1 MALCCCGRPSWFF
14 LAADVLHQP
23 YKNNC
28 CSCRAGSPYP
38 SSFKDCRS
46 PPLLS
51 SGKNQRPCVQMLMY
65 VRGVRS
71 IREFFF
77 YNPGTSCNFFWP
89 FALWV
94 WISRTVLFFSFSLDW
109 IGISGEGEASL
120 SLRSISCSPQAILHF
135 PPVLLFH
142 LLPSLFILSVH
153 GKSSKTDGVGWG
165 GGGRKR

>member
-23 YKNNC
+23 CKNNC
-28 CSCRAGSPYP
+28 CSCSAGSPYP

-51 SGKNQRPCVQMLMY
+51 GGKKTTALHANANVSARSLLYQR
-65 VRGVRS
+65 G
-71 IREFFF
+71 FFC
-77 YNPGTSCNFFWP
+77 NPGTSCNFFFGRSP
-89 FALWV
+89 FGCESAGQFC
-94 WISRTVLFFSFSLDW
+94 FFSFSLDW

-120 SLRSISCSPQAILHF
+120 SLLSISCSPQAILHF

-142 LLPSLFILSVH
+142 PLPSLFILSVH
-153 GKSSKTDGVGWG
+153 GKSSKKDG
-165 GGGRKR
+165 GGKR